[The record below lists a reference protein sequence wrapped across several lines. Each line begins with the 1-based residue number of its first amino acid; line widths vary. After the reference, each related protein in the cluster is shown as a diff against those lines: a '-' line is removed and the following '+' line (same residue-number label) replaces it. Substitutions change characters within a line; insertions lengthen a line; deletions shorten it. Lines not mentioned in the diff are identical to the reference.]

1 MGIRKRSSTQRP
13 PDLDSLCSALLLAYL
28 RSNAPPHALH
38 IPLCNLPRDD
48 LALRPEFG
56 AALGASSLT
65 PGDVLTLSEL
75 PAPDALRPEDT
86 RWLLVD
92 HNALTGPLGR
102 AYGGRVTGCVDHHE
116 DEGAVP
122 RDADPRVIE
131 KSGSCASLIV
141 GLCRD
146 AWDALDEDAQ
156 TDAHLARLALAPILI
171 DTKILGDPHKTTAHD
186 ERAVAYAEAKLRG
199 APDGEKYDRAAFFG
213 RLSELKR
220 DLSALSLRD
229 ILRKDYKEWTEG
241 PAPASPAPP
250 KPRLK
255 LGTSSVPRPLSF
267 LVRKA
272 GGGAEELA
280 EALGAWAA
288 ERGLDVVA
296 VLTASEA
303 DGVFGRE
310 LLVWGRGG
318 PRAVDCACRFAEA
331 HAGTLGLRTW
341 GDGARDAMPR
351 GDDAAQQQQQQE
363 WRACWTQGS
372 LQSSRKQ
379 VAPLLREAMRAA
391 LSA

>member
-1 MGIRKRSSTQRP
+1 MGIRKRSTTQRP

-38 IPLCNLPRDD
+38 IPLCNLPRGD
-48 LALRPEFG
+48 LTLRPEFG
-56 AALGASSLT
+56 AVLRAASLT
-65 PGDVLTLSEL
+65 PDDVLTLSEL
-75 PAPDALRPEDT
+75 PPPEALRPEDT

-102 AYGGRVTGCVDHHE
+102 TYGARVVGCVDHHE

-156 TDAHLARLALAPILI
+156 TDAHLARLALAPILT
-171 DTKILGDPHKTTAHD
+171 DTKRLGDAHKTTAHD
-186 ERAVAYAEAKLRG
+186 ERAAAYAEAKLRG
-199 APDGEKYDRAAFFG
+199 ASDGEYDRTAFFG
-213 RLSELKR
+213 GLSELKR

-241 PAPASPAPP
+241 APSDDDDADPGSPPS
-250 KPRLK
+250 KLK

-267 LVRKA
+267 LVQKA
-272 GGGAEELA
+272 GGSTEKLA

-288 ERGLDVVA
+288 ERGLDLVA
-296 VLTASEA
+296 VLTASET

-318 PRAVDCACRFAEA
+318 PRAVDAARGFAEA
-331 HAGTLGLRTW
+331 QGEPLGLRTW
-341 GDGARDAMPR
+341 GAGSLDAMP
-351 GDDAAQQQQQQE
+351 GDGGE

-379 VAPLLREAMRAA
+379 VAPMLREAMRRA

>member
-1 MGIRKRSSTQRP
+1 MGICKRSNTQQP

-28 RSNAPPHALH
+28 RSNAPPHVLH
-38 IPLCNLPRDD
+38 IPLCNLPRGD

-56 AALGASSLT
+56 AVLRAASLT
-65 PGDVLTLSEL
+65 PDDVLTLSEL
-75 PAPDALRPEDT
+75 PPPEALRPEDT
-86 RWLLVD
+86 QWLLVD

-102 AYGGRVTGCVDHHE
+102 TYGARVVGCVDHHE

-122 RDADPRVIE
+122 RDAAPRVIE

-146 AWDALDEDAQ
+146 AWDAMGEDAQ
-156 TDAHLARLALAPILI
+156 TDAHLARLALAPILV
-171 DTKILGDPHKTTAHD
+171 DTKRLGDAHKTTAHD
-186 ERAVAYAEAKLRG
+186 ERAAAYAEAKLR
-199 APDGEKYDRAAFFG
+199 AASDAEYDRVAFFAG
-213 RLSELKR
+213 LSELKR

-241 PAPASPAPP
+241 RPSSSDADPGPGPGSPPP
-250 KPRLK
+250 KLK

-267 LVRKA
+267 LVQKA
-272 GGGAEELA
+272 GGSAEKLA

-288 ERGLDVVA
+288 ERGLDLVA
-296 VLTASEA
+296 VLTTSET

-318 PRAVDCACRFAEA
+318 PRAVDAARRFAEA
-331 HAGTLGLRTW
+331 QAEPLGLRTW
-341 GDGARDAMPR
+341 GAGSLDAMP
-351 GDDAAQQQQQQE
+351 GDGGE
-363 WRACWTQGS
+363 WRACWTQGNV
-372 LQSSRKQ
+372 QSSRKQ
-379 VAPLLREAMRAA
+379 VAPMLREAMRRA